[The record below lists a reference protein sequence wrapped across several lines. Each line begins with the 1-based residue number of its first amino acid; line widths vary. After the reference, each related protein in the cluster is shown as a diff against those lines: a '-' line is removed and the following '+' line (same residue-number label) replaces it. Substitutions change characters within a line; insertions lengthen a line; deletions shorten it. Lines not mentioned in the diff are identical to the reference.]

1 MANYDVLKVDGSKAG
16 SVELSDAVFA
26 IEPNKDV
33 LFEAINLQRASL
45 RQGTHSVKN
54 RSAVRG
60 GGRKPWRQKGTGR
73 ARQGT
78 IRAPQWRGGG
88 IVFGPTPRCY
98 AYKMPKKMRRLAL
111 RSALSFKVQENEFK
125 IIDAFG
131 LEAPKTKEFTKV
143 LSNLELPKK
152 VLVVTESEDVNVELS
167 ARNIPGVQITTVTGL
182 NVLDI
187 TSADSVLITEA
198 AAKKVEEVLG

>member
-1 MANYDVLKVDGSKAG
+1 MANYDVLKVDGTKAG

-26 IEPNKDV
+26 IEPNNDV
-33 LFEAINLQRASL
+33 LFEAIQLQRASL
-45 RQGTHSVKN
+45 RQGTHAVKN

-88 IVFGPTPRCY
+88 VVFGPTPRSY

-111 RSALSFKVQENEFK
+111 KSALSFKVQENEFK
-125 IIDAFG
+125 IVDSFN
-131 LEAPKTKEFTKV
+131 LEAPRTKEFKTT
-143 LSNLELPKK
+143 LTNLELPKK
-152 VLVVTESEDVNVELS
+152 VLVVTLEDVNVELS
-167 ARNIPGVQITTVTGL
+167 ARNIPGVQITTPEGL
-182 NVLDI
+182 NVLDL
-187 TSADSVLITEA
+187 THADSVLITEE

>member
-1 MANYDVLKVDGSKAG
+1 MANYDVLKVDGSKSG
-16 SVELSDAVFA
+16 SVELSDSVFA
-26 IEPNKDV
+26 IEPNNSV

-45 RQGTHSVKN
+45 RQGTHAVKN

-88 IVFGPTPRCY
+88 VVFGPTPRSY

-111 RSALSFKVQENEFK
+111 RSALSSKVSGNELTVLE
-125 IIDAFG
+125 AFNFD
-131 LEAPKTKEFTKV
+131 APKTKEFKNV
-143 LSNLELPKK
+143 MSNLELSKK
-152 VLVVTESEDVNVELS
+152 VLFIVDTVDSNVELS
-167 ARNIPGVQITTVTGL
+167 ARNIPGVKVIDAQSL

-187 TSADSVLITEA
+187 LDSSKVVITKA
-198 AAKKVEEVLG
+198 AVDKVEEVLA

>member
-16 SVELSDAVFA
+16 SVELNDSVFA
-26 IEPNKDV
+26 IEPNNDV

-45 RQGTHSVKN
+45 RQGTHAVKN

-88 IVFGPTPRCY
+88 IVFGPTPRSY
-98 AYKMPKKMRRLAL
+98 SYKMPKKMRRLAL
-111 RSALSFKVQENEFK
+111 RSALSFKVQENGFTVV
-125 IIDAFG
+125 DAFG

-143 LSNLELPKK
+143 LSNLELSKK

>member
-1 MANYDVLKVDGSKAG
+1 MANYDVYKVDGSKAG
-16 SVELSDAVFA
+16 TVELSDSVFG
-26 IEPNKDV
+26 IEPNNNV

-45 RQGTHSVKN
+45 RQGTHAVKN

-88 IVFGPTPRCY
+88 IVFGPTPRSY
-98 AYKMPKKMRRLAL
+98 GYKMPKKMRRLAL
-111 RSALSFKVQENEFK
+111 RSALSYKVQENEFK
-125 IIDAFG
+125 IVDSFN
-131 LEAPKTKEFTKV
+131 LEAPKTKEFKTT
-143 LSNLELPKK
+143 LANLELPKK
-152 VLVVTESEDVNVELS
+152 VLVVTVGEDVNVELS
-167 ARNIPGVQITTVTGL
+167 ARNIPGVTITTPEGL
-182 NVLDI
+182 NVLEL
-187 TSADSVLITEA
+187 THADSVLITQE